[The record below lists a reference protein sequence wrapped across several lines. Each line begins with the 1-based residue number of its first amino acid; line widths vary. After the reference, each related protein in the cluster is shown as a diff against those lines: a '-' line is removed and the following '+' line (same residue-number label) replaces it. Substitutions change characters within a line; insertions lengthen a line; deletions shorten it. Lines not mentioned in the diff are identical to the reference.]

1 MFSFFRSLLFA
12 VWALSLS
19 ASSSSAQTAAPKDSV
34 APPPSLAETR
44 RRDAIAYENFVFFPF
59 VFTGEK
65 FPPGQFEFED
75 RMKSSVGP
83 YTTTTKFYNAKFE
96 EVPEAKEPGRYD
108 AITQVTLQNGEI
120 FKRYRTL
127 FRQPKELD
135 WYREGTSFQ
144 VEFAPD
150 AGLDAQV
157 VREQSSVISRYFRG
171 LWSDA
176 IFRQADSGALL
187 AGLYETRSSEGSFER
202 TDVWRRDADWWYRL
216 KRKTGDVVELKS
228 LDTLPPGYSANP
240 NKKWPLLLFL
250 HGGGEWGSDPSK
262 LKIHGPPRL
271 IEEGKT
277 FPFLVVAPQLPTDE
291 QWLPLQL
298 NDFLDYIET
307 KYRVDTDRVYVTG
320 LSRGGRGTWN
330 LAMAYPARFAAIA
343 PIAARGDADDVAR
356 IKNLPVWAFHGTDDK
371 TMLFERGEAVVSAL
385 QKVGGT
391 AKFTVYPGVGHD
403 SWTQTYANP
412 ALYDWLLSHQRDRKA
427 SPLAGTKSR

>member
-1 MFSFFRSLLFA
+1 MFSSFRPLLFA
-12 VWALSLS
+12 ALALSLW
-19 ASSSSAQTAAPKDSV
+19 ASSSSAQTAAPKDPASKDT
-34 APPPSLAETR
+34 ATPSPSLAETR

-83 YTTTTKFYNAKFE
+83 YTTSTKFYNAKFE
-96 EVPEAKEPGRYD
+96 EVQDAKVPGRYG
-108 AITQVTLQNGEI
+108 AITQVTLQNGES

-135 WYREGTSFQ
+135 WYRDGTSFQ

-157 VREQSSVISRYFRG
+157 VREQNSVLSRYFRG

-176 IFRQADSGALL
+176 MFRQADSGALL
-187 AGLYETRSSEGSFER
+187 AGLYETRAGEGNFER
-202 TDVWRRDADWWYRL
+202 TDVWRRDAEWWYRL
-216 KRKTGDVVELKS
+216 KRQTGDVGELKS
-228 LDTLPPGYSANP
+228 LDYLPPGYNADP

-250 HGGGEWGSDPSK
+250 HGGGEWGSDLSK
-262 LKIHGPPRL
+262 LTLHGPPRL
-271 IEEGKT
+271 IKEGKT

-298 NDFLDYIET
+298 NDFLNHIET

-330 LAMAYPARFAAIA
+330 LAMAYPERFAAIA
-343 PIAARGDADDVAR
+343 PIAARGDATDVAR
-356 IKNLPVWAFHGTDDK
+356 VKNLPVWAFHGTDDK
-371 TMLFERGEAVVSAL
+371 SMLFERGEAVVTAL
-385 QKVGGT
+385 QKVGGA

-412 ALYDWLLSHQRDRKA
+412 ALYDWLLSHRRREKK
-427 SPLAGTKSR
+427 LR